1 MNRLAQA
8 LSIRPGESRMA
19 WLMIGI
25 MLFTAMGAAVGGIG
39 IEALF
44 FARFGVEYLPYMFIG
59 LGITSMIVSFGI
71 TAALGSIPRRMLYLA
86 IPLFIAIVLVA
97 ARLALLGK
105 PGWLYPALWLGKEI
119 LNSLNGILIWG
130 VAGVLFNTRQAKR
143 LFPLFNASRI
153 LGQVI
158 GGFATG
164 LLVTAL
170 GLENLL
176 LVWAATLLL
185 AFALSRAI
193 LGNRQIAVPA
203 TTSRQKTPP
212 LIQEMQRGYQY
223 VRRSRLMRWVSM
235 AAILFSL
242 LYFSLAL
249 PFSRAATGQYPDEEN
264 LAAFLGLFNG
274 LCTAAAFL
282 ASLFLAN
289 RLFARLGIM
298 VCILVFPLIYLVG
311 FASLTLLPIFAI
323 VISFRFLQTLWLS
336 GIADPAWQAM
346 FNIVP
351 NERRDQVR
359 AFVDGV
365 PEQAGTFIA
374 GAILIVGEQTLQP
387 QQLYFV
393 GLLAAALCSFAIYR
407 ARTGYNEALVDA
419 LRAGNPHLFYSE
431 EQPFGGFQQ
440 DASAVRAALEG
451 MNDPDPVIRRV
462 SAEIL
467 GHISL
472 PEAEATLV
480 HRLGDPDPLVRGS
493 CLRALAQAKATA
505 ALGRIAA
512 SLQDPEADVRF
523 EAVAALSALT
533 RGSADFVY
541 QLVPLLD
548 DKDSRVSTRAASV
561 ILRIQP
567 PFGNRGDDQRIVD
580 KARSFL
586 RYTAAMGELSERE
599 HAITAMGDWGD
610 AEAFEY
616 LVNELKDRGL
626 PIRIRRAVLAA
637 LARIDQ
643 MQSMPY
649 LVQALGQADISIQET
664 SAGLLGQIGE
674 AAIGPILAALQ
685 NPNQVEGALLALQR
699 LPMPPEK
706 PVEEYARAAVA
717 RAVEYDVLMREV
729 KLKSHDGEA
738 LNLLVESLSKK
749 SNQYGVRALRAIGLL
764 SDREAMNLAIDILN
778 MRNSSQRSNVI
789 EVLES
794 IPARWR
800 KIIQPLMHLW
810 EDVHASPP
818 NGSAG
823 WQRLLA
829 DEDPWIRD
837 CALFAAHKLGE
848 MKMENIATLSLM
860 ERILFLKRVPLFENL
875 SPGDIKQVA
884 ALAQE
889 ESFSDGV
896 HIVREGEIGDVM
908 FIIISG
914 EVRVLMTEGQKEL
927 EIARRKA
934 GEYVGEMALISR
946 DPRSATVS
954 AVGDVRAL
962 CIDQKSF
969 ESLLRDRPDA
979 SLAVIQV
986 LCERLK
992 EASAKVHR
1000 PNLGN

>member
-8 LSIRPGESRMA
+8 LSIKPGESRMA
-19 WLMIGI
+19 SLMIGI

-71 TAALGSIPRRMLYLA
+71 TAALGSIPRRILYLA
-86 IPLFIAIVLVA
+86 IPLFIAIILIA
-97 ARLALLGK
+97 ARLALLAK

-130 VAGVLFNTRQAKR
+130 VAGVLFNTRQSKR

-158 GGFATG
+158 GGFAIG
-164 LLVTAL
+164 LLVTAV

-176 LVWAATLLL
+176 LVWAGTLFL
-185 AFALSRAI
+185 AFLLSRAI
-193 LGNRQIAVPA
+193 LENRQIVIPA
-203 TTSRQKTPP
+203 ATSRQKQPP

-223 VRRSRLMRWVSM
+223 VRRSRLMRWVSL

-249 PFSRAATGQYPDEEN
+249 PFSRAATGQYPNEEN

-274 LCTAAAFL
+274 LSTAAAFL
-282 ASLFLAN
+282 ASLFIAN

-298 VCILVFPLIYLVG
+298 VCILAFPIIYLVG
-311 FASLTLLPIFAI
+311 FASLTLLPLFAI

-351 NERRDQVR
+351 TERRDQVR
-359 AFVDGV
+359 AFIDGV

-374 GAILIVGEQTLQP
+374 GAILVVGEQTLEP
-387 QQLYFV
+387 QQLYIV
-393 GLLAAALCSFAIYR
+393 GLTAAALCTFAIHR
-407 ARTGYNEALVDA
+407 ARTGYNEALIEA

-431 EQPFGGFQQ
+431 EQPFGGFRQ
-440 DASAVRAALEG
+440 DASAIRAALAG
-451 MNDPDPVIRRV
+451 MNDNDPVIRRV

-467 GHISL
+467 GHLSI
-472 PEAEATLV
+472 PEAEAILV
-480 HRLGDPDPLVRGS
+480 YRLGDPDPLVRAS
-493 CLRALAQAKATA
+493 CLRALAQAKVTS

-512 SLQDPEADVRF
+512 SLEDPEPDVRF
-523 EAVAALSALT
+523 EAVAALAALT
-533 RGSADFVY
+533 QGSADFVY
-541 QLVPLLD
+541 QLSPRLD
-548 DKDSRVSTRAASV
+548 DKDSRVSTRAASA

-567 PFGNRGDDQRIVD
+567 PFGRRGTDQRIVE
-580 KARSFL
+580 KARSHL
-586 RYTAAMGELSERE
+586 RYTAAMGELADRE
-599 HAITAMGDWGD
+599 HAIMAMGEWGD
-610 AEAFEY
+610 AEAFEF
-616 LVNELKDRGL
+616 LVNELKDRSL

-637 LARIDQ
+637 LARINPT
-643 MQSMPY
+643 QSMPY
-649 LVQALGQADISIQET
+649 LIQAFGQPDISIQEM
-664 SAGLLGQIGE
+664 SATLLGQIGE
-674 AAIGPILAALQ
+674 AAMEPTLAGLRNSQ
-685 NPNQVEGALLALQR
+685 QEEGALLALQR
-699 LPMPPEK
+699 LPRPPEQ
-706 PVEEYARAAVA
+706 PIEEYARRAVS
-717 RAVEYDVLMREV
+717 RAVEYDVLMREI
-729 KLKSHDGEA
+729 KQGSRGGEA
-738 LNLLVESLSKK
+738 MSLLAESLSKK
-749 SNQYGVRALRAIGLL
+749 SNQHGIRALRAIGLL

-778 MRNSSQRSNVI
+778 LRNSAQRSNVI
-789 EVLES
+789 EALES

-810 EDVHASPP
+810 EEVYSSAP
-818 NGSAG
+818 NGSTN

-875 SPGDIKQVA
+875 TPGDIKQVA
-884 ALAQE
+884 SLAQE

-896 HIVREGEIGDVM
+896 TMVQEGEIGDLM

-914 EVRVLMTEGQKEL
+914 EVRILVTQGQKEM

-946 DPRSATVS
+946 EPRSATVS

-1000 PNLGN
+1000 PTLGT

>member
-19 WLMIGI
+19 SLMIGI

-59 LGITSMIVSFGI
+59 LGVTSMIVSFGI
-71 TAALGSIPRRMLYLA
+71 SAALGSIPRRALYLA
-86 IPLFIAIVLVA
+86 IPLFIAIILIA
-97 ARLALLGK
+97 ARLALLAK

-164 LLVTAL
+164 LLVTAV

-176 LVWAATLLL
+176 LVWAGTLLL
-185 AFALSRAI
+185 AFLLSRAI
-193 LGNRQIAVPA
+193 LANRQIATPA
-203 TTSRQKTPP
+203 ATARQKPPP

-223 VRRSRLMRWVSM
+223 VRRSRLMRWISL

-249 PFSRAATGQYPDEEN
+249 PFSRAATGQYPNEEN

-274 LCTAAAFL
+274 LSTAAAFL
-282 ASLFLAN
+282 ASLFIAN
-289 RLFARLGIM
+289 RLFARFGIM
-298 VCILVFPLIYLVG
+298 VCIMVFPIIYLVG
-311 FASLTLLPIFAI
+311 FTSLTLLPIFAI
-323 VISFRFLQTLWLS
+323 VISFRFIQTLWLS

-351 NERRDQVR
+351 TERRDQVR

-374 GAILIVGEQTLQP
+374 GAILIVGEQTLEP
-387 QQLYFV
+387 QQLYIV
-393 GLLAAALCSFAIYR
+393 GLIAAAVCTFAIHR
-407 ARTGYNEALVDA
+407 ARTGYNEALIEA

-431 EQPFGGFQQ
+431 EQPFGGFRQ
-440 DASAVRAALEG
+440 DASAVRAALDG
-451 MNDPDPVIRRV
+451 MNDPDPIIRRV

-467 GHISL
+467 GHLSI

-480 HRLGDPDPLVRGS
+480 YRLGDPDALVRAS
-493 CLRALAQAKATA
+493 CLRALAQANVTS

-512 SLQDPEADVRF
+512 SLEDPEPDVRF
-523 EAVAALSALT
+523 EAIAALSALT
-533 RGSADFVY
+533 QGSADFVY
-541 QLVPLLD
+541 QLSPRLD
-548 DKDSRVSTRAASV
+548 DKDSRVSTRAASA

-567 PFGNRGDDQRIVD
+567 PFGRRGADQKIVE

-586 RYTAAMGELSERE
+586 RYTAAMGELSDRE
-599 HAITAMGDWGD
+599 HAIMAMGEWGD
-610 AEAFEY
+610 AEAFEF
-616 LVNELKDRGL
+616 LVNELKDRDL
-626 PIRIRRAVLAA
+626 PIRIRRAVLAT
-637 LARIDQ
+637 LARINPK
-643 MQSMPY
+643 QSMPY
-649 LVQALGQADISIQET
+649 LIQALGHPDISVQEM
-664 SAGLLGQIGE
+664 SATLLGQVGDVAME
-674 AAIGPILAALQ
+674 PILASLR
-685 NPNQVEGALLALQR
+685 NPEQEEGALLALQR
-699 LPMPPEK
+699 LPLPPEQ
-706 PVEEYARAAVA
+706 PIEEYARTAVS
-717 RAVEYDVLMREV
+717 RAVEYDVLMREI
-729 KLKSHDGEA
+729 KQESRAAEA
-738 LNLLVESLSKK
+738 LSLLAESLSKK
-749 SNQYGVRALRAIGLL
+749 SNQYAMRALRAIGLL
-764 SDREAMNLAIDILN
+764 GDREAMKLAIDILN
-778 MRNSSQRSNVI
+778 VRNSSQRSNVI
-789 EVLES
+789 EVLEA

-810 EDVHASPP
+810 EETYPSAP
-818 NGSAG
+818 NGNPT

-848 MKMENIATLSLM
+848 LKMENIATLSLM

-875 SPGDIKQVA
+875 APGDIKQVA

-896 HIVREGEIGDVM
+896 TMVREGEIGDVM

-914 EVRVLMTEGQKEL
+914 EVRILVTQGQKEM

-946 DPRSATVS
+946 EPRSATVT
-954 AVGDVRAL
+954 AAGDVRTL

-992 EASAKVHR
+992 EASVKVQH
-1000 PNLGN
+1000 PTLGP